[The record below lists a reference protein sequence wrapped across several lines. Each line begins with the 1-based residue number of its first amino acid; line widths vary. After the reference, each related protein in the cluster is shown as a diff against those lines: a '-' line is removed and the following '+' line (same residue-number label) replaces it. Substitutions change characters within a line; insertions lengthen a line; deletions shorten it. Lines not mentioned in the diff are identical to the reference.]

1 MDDPFVTCIWLYRG
15 VPRESA
21 EVADVMATNEL
32 WPPRPDRVGE
42 EWRLR
47 HIYGDTNTAYTSW
60 STDRSIATEAAR
72 FLSDTP
78 GLSGEIV
85 VFRVR
90 LEAIQEDRIFLG
102 RDDEFEFLIQGQ
114 IEDVSI
120 SDSEVDDEEAADD
133 NRD

>member
-1 MDDPFVTCIWLYRG
+1 M
-15 VPRESA
+15 
-21 EVADVMATNEL
+21 
-32 WPPRPDRVGE
+32 
-42 EWRLR
+42 
-47 HIYGDTNTAYTSW
+47 
-60 STDRSIATEAAR
+60 
-72 FLSDTP
+72 
-78 GLSGEIV
+78 
-85 VFRVR
+85 FRVR